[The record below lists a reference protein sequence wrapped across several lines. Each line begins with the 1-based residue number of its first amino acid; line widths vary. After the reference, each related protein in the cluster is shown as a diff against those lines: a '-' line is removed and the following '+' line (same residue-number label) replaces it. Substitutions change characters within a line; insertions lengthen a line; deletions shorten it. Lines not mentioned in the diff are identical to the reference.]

1 MFVNTSIAISFETN
15 NMVQNG
21 FIAAIDLGTSKI
33 KGIVGRMNEN
43 NVVSVLACET
53 VPSKQ
58 CIRRGVVYNVEE
70 TGANVKKLISMLD
83 NAVGRHIAK
92 VYVSLAGQSLHTIQ
106 YRNYRQLSSA
116 GIVTESIV
124 DQLKEE
130 AEKFKPDILRKY
142 DVVDVEYYVD
152 GKPEKNPI
160 GIACSMIEAEYQI
173 VVGRP
178 NLVTNI
184 EKGIV
189 ERANVQVAEYVVGAK
204 ASAAISLNDDEKEL
218 GCAFIDFGAGT
229 TTLSIYKDGV
239 LRKMVV
245 IPFGGKTIT
254 RDICELNFT
263 ETDAEQYKI
272 KFGKAVD
279 SNESSL
285 FSPFSSK
292 ADIDLVELNKVIRMR
307 LDEITA
313 NIKEQIRLSGYE
325 GKLGA
330 GIVITGG
337 ASQLKNLDLYLKEKL
352 NMPVR
357 KATAKKTFVNN
368 APEIANDPS
377 FTQVLGML
385 MFGAEDCEAVE
396 MESEDEEEEETE
408 TSTKTS
414 RGIFGKQSHHSEGL
428 KTPKK
433 SKSDKSNK
441 GIKNALG
448 GFLSSMFSEDDD
460 E

>member
-1 MFVNTSIAISFETN
+1 MIQTGFV
-15 NMVQNG
+15 
-21 FIAAIDLGTSKI
+21 AALDLGTSKI
-33 KGIVGRMNEN
+33 KGVVGRMNEN
-43 NVVSVLACET
+43 NVISVLACET

-70 TGANVKKLISMLD
+70 TGANVKKLISMLE
-83 NAVGRHIAK
+83 NVIGRNIAK
-92 VYVSLAGQSLHTIQ
+92 VYVSVAGQSLHTIP
-106 YRNYRQLSSA
+106 YRTYRQLSSS
-116 GIVTESIV
+116 GIVTENVIN
-124 DQLKEE
+124 QLNDE
-130 AEKFKPDILRKY
+130 AQKFKPDLSRKY
-142 DVVDVEYYVD
+142 AIADVEYYVD
-152 GKPEKNPI
+152 GKPEKNPV
-160 GIACSMIEAEYQI
+160 GITCSMVEAEYQML
-173 VVGRP
+173 VGRP
-178 NLVTNI
+178 NLVANI

-189 ERANVQVAEYVVGAK
+189 ERANVRIAGYIVGAQ

-218 GCAFIDFGAGT
+218 GCVFIDFGAGT
-229 TTLSIYKDGV
+229 TTVSIYKGGV
-239 LRKMVV
+239 LRRTVV

-279 SNESSL
+279 GSDNSL

-292 ADIDLVELNKVIRMR
+292 SDIDLVELNKVIRMR

-313 NIKEQIRLSGYE
+313 NIREQIRLSGYE
-325 GKLGA
+325 GQLGA

-337 ASQLKNLDLYLKEKL
+337 ASQLKNLDLYLKEKF

-357 KATAKKTFVNN
+357 KASAKKSFVNN

-377 FTQVLGML
+377 FTQVLGL
-385 MFGAEDCEAVE
+385 LLFGTEDCEVVE
-396 MESEDEEEEETE
+396 VEPEGEEPESQ
-408 TSTKTS
+408 TKS
-414 RGIFGKQSHHSEGL
+414 SKNLFGKQSHRNEGI

-433 SKSDKSNK
+433 SKTDKNNK
-441 GIKNALG
+441 GIKTTLG
-448 GFLSSMFSEDDD
+448 GFFSSMFSEEED

>member
-1 MFVNTSIAISFETN
+1 MIQTGFV
-15 NMVQNG
+15 
-21 FIAAIDLGTSKI
+21 AALDLGTSKI
-33 KGIVGRMNEN
+33 KGVVGRMNEN
-43 NVVSVLACET
+43 NVISVLACET

-70 TGANVKKLISMLD
+70 TGANVKKLISMLE
-83 NAVGRHIAK
+83 NVIGRNIAQ
-92 VYVSLAGQSLHTIQ
+92 VYVSVAGQSLHTIP
-106 YRNYRQLSSA
+106 YRTYRQLSSS
-116 GIVTESIV
+116 GIVTENVIN
-124 DQLKEE
+124 QLNDE
-130 AEKFKPDILRKY
+130 AQKFKPDLSRKY
-142 DVVDVEYYVD
+142 AIADVEYYVD
-152 GKPEKNPI
+152 GKPEKNPV
-160 GIACSMIEAEYQI
+160 GITCSMVEAEYQML
-173 VVGRP
+173 VGRP
-178 NLVTNI
+178 NLVANI

-189 ERANVQVAEYVVGAK
+189 ERANVRIAGYIVGAQ

-218 GCAFIDFGAGT
+218 GCVFIDFGAGT
-229 TTLSIYKDGV
+229 TTVSIYKSGV
-239 LRKMVV
+239 LRRTVV

-279 SNESSL
+279 GSDNSL

-292 ADIDLVELNKVIRMR
+292 SDIDLVELNKVIRMR

-325 GKLGA
+325 GQLGA

-337 ASQLKNLDLYLKEKL
+337 ASQLKNLDLYLKEKF

-357 KATAKKTFVNN
+357 KASAKKSFVNN

-377 FTQVLGML
+377 FTQVLGL
-385 MFGAEDCEAVE
+385 LLFGTEDCEVVE
-396 MESEDEEEEETE
+396 VEPEGEELESQ
-408 TSTKTS
+408 TKS
-414 RGIFGKQSHHSEGL
+414 SKNLFGKQSHRNEGI

-433 SKSDKSNK
+433 SKTDKNNK
-441 GIKNALG
+441 GIKNTLG
-448 GFLSSMFSEDDD
+448 GFFSSMFSEEED